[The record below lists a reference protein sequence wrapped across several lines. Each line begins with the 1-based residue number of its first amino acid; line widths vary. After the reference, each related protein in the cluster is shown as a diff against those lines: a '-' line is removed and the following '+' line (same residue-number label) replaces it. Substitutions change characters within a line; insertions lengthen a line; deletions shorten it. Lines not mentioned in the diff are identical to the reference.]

1 MQKLTKKGGG
11 DIGLCD
17 KSRIYG
23 CLIETWVF
31 NQIEKL
37 KISYGD

>member
-1 MQKLTKKGGG
+1 MQKLTKKVGG

-31 NQIEKL
+31 NQIEKT
-37 KISYGD
+37 IENFSH